1 MEETERVTKVHS
13 TGEKRNGVYCLKKI
27 THHITQLNR
36 TTELQRS
43 DAFSRM

>member
-13 TGEKRNGVYCLKKI
+13 PGEKRNDVYRLKKI
-27 THHITQLNR
+27 THHITQLNK

-43 DAFSRM
+43 DALS